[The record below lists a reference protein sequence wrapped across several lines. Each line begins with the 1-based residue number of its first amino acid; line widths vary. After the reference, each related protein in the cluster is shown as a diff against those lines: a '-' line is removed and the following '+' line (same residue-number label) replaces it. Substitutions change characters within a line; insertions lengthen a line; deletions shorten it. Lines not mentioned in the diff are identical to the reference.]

1 MAPWDLFVCQWQV
14 TLQFQV
20 AAAVLMVRSHL
31 NLEWTCQGRLSGD
44 QSEHR
49 HFRPVE
55 QAEAAGVVAQSPDD
69 HQGCPLDLVDAGV
82 IPGEEAPAG
91 VSQTA
96 HQRQADQP
104 PVAVAGENQVCTQ
117 GPPNL
122 GLCVP
127 VVKENGKPVLRI

>member
-55 QAEAAGVVAQSPDD
+55 QAEAAGVVAQSPAD

-91 VSQTA
+91 GPAPRGRGRRESGLHPGA
-96 HQRQADQP
+96 PKPGALCSGGK
-104 PVAVAGENQVCTQ
+104 GEW
-117 GPPNL
+117 
-122 GLCVP
+122 
-127 VVKENGKPVLRI
+127 

>member
-55 QAEAAGVVAQSPDD
+55 QAEAAGVVAQSPAD
-69 HQGCPLDLVDAGV
+69 HQGCPW
-82 IPGEEAPAG
+82 
-91 VSQTA
+91 TW
-96 HQRQADQP
+96 
-104 PVAVAGENQVCTQ
+104 
-117 GPPNL
+117 
-122 GLCVP
+122 
-127 VVKENGKPVLRI
+127 

>member
-1 MAPWDLFVCQWQV
+1 MAPWDLFACQWQV

-20 AAAVLMVRSHL
+20 AAAGLMVRSHL

-55 QAEAAGVVAQSPDD
+55 QAEAAGVVAQSPAD

-91 VSQTA
+91 ISQTA

-104 PVAVAGENQVCTQ
+104 PRGRGRRESGLHPGAPKPGAPCSGGKGEW
-117 GPPNL
+117 
-122 GLCVP
+122 
-127 VVKENGKPVLRI
+127 